1 MASGTVELG
10 IKIQMR
16 NVFNLLNL
24 HVTSL
29 CWMME
34 GKYDLQINS
43 LLFTHDDFYSC
54 LVHCGSSSLEQKPT
68 LPNKNTNCCVIVL
81 CSLSKSLAST
91 FPFVWEGILCICMWI
106 VPKTKMH
113 SHSQAVD
120 LAHIFFRKHQG
131 CLNKS
136 YFNIALLVCSAL

>member
-1 MASGTVELG
+1 MV
-10 IKIQMR
+10 
-16 NVFNLLNL
+16 
-24 HVTSL
+24 
-29 CWMME
+29 

-54 LVHCGSSSLEQKPT
+54 LVHCGSFSLEQKPT
-68 LPNKNTNCCVIVL
+68 LPNENTNCYIIVM
-81 CSLSKSLAST
+81 CSLSKSLTSI
-91 FPFVWEGILCICMWI
+91 FPSVWESILCVCVPL

-113 SHSQAVD
+113 SQSQAVD
-120 LAHIFFRKHQG
+120 LAYIFFRKHQS